1 MDEDRDVHA
10 LEHEA
15 KSPSVPTPPGS
26 QQASGSGATA
36 GKASEHTLGLP
47 PAAHE
52 ARSMEKVLGAP
63 VAVSTPAEA
72 PEDELARGAANAREH
87 SK

>member
-47 PAAHE
+47 P
-52 ARSMEKVLGAP
+52 MEKGLGAP
-63 VAVSTPAEA
+63 QPVSTPAEA
-72 PEDELARGAANAREH
+72 PENELARGAADAREH